1 MKDKNNPSRR
11 SKAARKSSNGK
22 RKLIIMTLLVL
33 LLIAVAVIIIV
44 FVVLPNLTKDPD
56 ATDEILT
63 SNGYESR
70 FNFGQSGYNRAGECI
85 DSGGVMNKKNCTR
98 ENMDLYNGE
107 YRIHSYSQDQPLTFE
122 YSGNIIER
130 NPLGILEITKCDD
143 VCVVLGYIETE
154 LIYIKSSSLSDDA
167 CYSQIF
173 STPEWFKDEY
183 KMCSSDELNKMNHL
197 AETVSGDIDKLGL
210 SLKDLIRY
218 FEDYLDHSVIPRIE
232 ESKENVSK
240 GLSYVEIRKMLEN
253 DGYRFVYSKS
263 LNALSISS
271 TTIEKEDFYGYTL
284 YPTMGD
290 TFVLMYDSN
299 GKVTKLM
306 YKNYD
311 NQTSLDGNLPNSGY
325 SAFWIPD
332 SDEFY
337 GATTSEKC
345 MYSID
350 YPSMESHYDWKCSKE
365 DMDGIDSVSKKFL
378 WSLSNIGITRSELVK
393 FAENYM

>member
-1 MKDKNNPSRR
+1 MKDKKQPSRR
-11 SKAARKSSNGK
+11 SKAIRKSSNGK
-22 RKLIIMTLLVL
+22 RKLIITVL
-33 LLIAVAVIIIV
+33 LALLFIAIAVLVIV
-44 FVVLPNLTKDPD
+44 FVILPNLTKDPD

-63 SNGYESR
+63 SHGYESR

-85 DSGGVMNKKNCTR
+85 DSGGVFNKKSCTR
-98 ENMDLYNGE
+98 ENMDLYNGK
-107 YRIHSYSQDQPLTFE
+107 YRIRSYSKDQPLEFV
-122 YSGNIIER
+122 YSGNIIDR
-130 NPLGILEITKCDD
+130 NPLGILEIEKC
-143 VCVVLGYIETE
+143 
-154 LIYIKSSSLSDDA
+154 DDA

-183 KMCSSDELNKMNHL
+183 KMCSSDESNKMNHL

-210 SLKDLIRY
+210 SLKDLVRY
-218 FEDYLDHSVIPRIE
+218 FEDYLDHSVIPKIE

-284 YPTMGD
+284 YNTMGD

-311 NQTSLDGNLPNSGY
+311 NRTSLDGNLPNSGY

-350 YPSMESHYDWKCSKE
+350 YPSMESHYDWRCSKE

>member
-1 MKDKNNPSRR
+1 MKDKKQPSRR
-11 SKAARKSSNGK
+11 SKAIRKSSNGK
-22 RKLIIMTLLVL
+22 RKLIITVL
-33 LLIAVAVIIIV
+33 LALLFIAIAVLVIV
-44 FVVLPNLTKDPD
+44 FVILPNLTKDPD

-63 SNGYESR
+63 SHGYESR

-85 DSGGVMNKKNCTR
+85 DSGGVFNKKSCTR
-98 ENMDLYNGE
+98 ENMDLYNGK
-107 YRIHSYSQDQPLTFE
+107 YRIRSYSKDQPLEFV
-122 YSGNIIER
+122 YSGNIIDR
-130 NPLGILEITKCDD
+130 NPLGILEIEKCDD
-143 VCVVLGYIETE
+143 ACVVLGYIETE

-183 KMCSSDELNKMNHL
+183 KMCSSDESNKMNHL
-197 AETVSGDIDKLGL
+197 AETVSGDIDKLEL
-210 SLKDLIRY
+210 SLKDLVRY
-218 FEDYLDHSVIPRIE
+218 FEDYLDHSVIPKIE

-240 GLSYVEIRKMLEN
+240 GLSYVEIRKMLED

-263 LNALSISS
+263 LNALSVSS

-284 YPTMGD
+284 YNTMGD

-299 GKVTKLM
+299 GRVTKLM
-306 YKNYD
+306 YKNY
-311 NQTSLDGNLPNSGY
+311 NFRTSLDGNLPNTGY

-337 GATTSEKC
+337 GASISEKC

-378 WSLSNIGITRSELVK
+378 WSLSDIGITRSELVK